1 MANYTLRNIPEETYK
16 QLQERAKQ
24 HKRSLNAELLVVL
37 GNEAQQAQRRR
48 RMARAIRKLDRL
60 REEVSKKYPVD
71 YEMLELIREEREGRE
86 RQ

>member
-1 MANYTLRNIPEETYK
+1 MPDFVVRNIPGETYK

-37 GNEAQQAQRRR
+37 ANEAQQAQRRR

-60 REEVSKKYPVD
+60 REEVSKKYPVN
-71 YEMLELIREEREGRE
+71 YEMWELIREDRDTR
-86 RQ
+86 

>member
-48 RMARAIRKLDRL
+48 RMMRAIRKLDRL
-60 REEVSKKYPVD
+60 REEVSKKYPVN
-71 YEMLELIREEREGRE
+71 YEMWELIREDRDAR
-86 RQ
+86 

>member
-1 MANYTLRNIPEETYK
+1 MPDFVVRNIPEETYR

-60 REEVSKKYPVD
+60 REEVSKKYPVN
-71 YEMLELIREEREGRE
+71 YEMWELIREDRDTR
-86 RQ
+86 

>member
-48 RMARAIRKLDRL
+48 RMVRAIRKLDRL
-60 REEVSKKYPVD
+60 REEVSKKYPVN
-71 YEMLELIREEREGRE
+71 YEMWELIREDRDAR
-86 RQ
+86 